1 MRHQLL
7 SRTSQLHVLHLLACA
22 APTCSMRSSN
32 QLVRRGG
39 YAEQHMTV
47 RFGESLST
55 VSSSGN
61 FELSGGVDDPV
72 PTRGISSLQ
81 KRPAEVAGDQSK

>member
-1 MRHQLL
+1 V
-7 SRTSQLHVLHLLACA
+7 TA
-22 APTCSMRSSN
+22 AENYGVT
-32 QLVRRGG
+32 QTGFTTGTDFTGG

-47 RFGESLST
+47 RFGEFLST

-72 PTRGISSLQ
+72 LTRGISSLQ